1 MTDSTDLNSNSTA
14 NTVSMHPLTLSMH
27 RVRRMHFVGIGGAGM
42 SGIAEV
48 YLNLGF
54 EVSGSDIK
62 NSQVTERLAGL
73 GAMIIFGH
81 MSTNVDGADVVVV
94 STAIDESNP
103 EIAAARANRIPI
115 VPRAEMLAELMRF
128 HYGIAIA
135 GTHGKTTTTSLTAS
149 LLAEAG
155 MDPTFVIG
163 GKLNSIGANAKLG
176 TGRYLVAEADES
188 DASFLYLQPMMSVIT
203 NIDVDH
209 MSTYD
214 GDYSKLRQTF
224 IDFLH
229 HLPFYGLAILCLDD
243 DGVLDIIDD
252 VTCPVLTYGFHEKA
266 DIRASNVMPC
276 GDRARFDLNLPNGRM
291 VSGVELA
298 LPGRHNIQNALA
310 AIAVA
315 VNLDA
320 DIAPVLT
327 ALKNFDGIGRRFQQ
341 YGQLDINGK
350 NIHLVDDYGHHP
362 RELQATIKAAKECW
376 PKRRLVVAFQPHRY
390 SRTQDL
396 FEDFT
401 LELSEP
407 DQLLL
412 CEVFAAGEEP
422 IAGADGRALARAVRA
437 RGRAEPVF
445 VDDANNLLRMLPNVM
460 QDGDIL
466 LTMGAGNI
474 GAVAAE
480 VFAQFGVQA

>member
-1 MTDSTDLNSNSTA
+1 MTQPA
-14 NTVSMHPLTLSMH
+14 NMHPLTLSMH

-62 NSQVTERLAGL
+62 ESTVTDRLAQL
-73 GAMIIFGH
+73 GAIIIVGH
-81 MSTNVDGADVVVV
+81 LAANVDGADVVVV
-94 STAIDESNP
+94 STAIDEENP
-103 EIAAARANRIPI
+103 EIVAARAARTPI

-155 MDPTFVIG
+155 LDPTFVIG

-203 NIDVDH
+203 NVDADH
-209 MSTYD
+209 MATYD

-229 HLPFYGLAILCLDD
+229 HLPFYGLAIVCLDD
-243 DGVLDIIDD
+243 EGVVDILGD
-252 VTCPVLTYGFHEKA
+252 VTCPLLTYGMHEKA
-266 DIRASNVMPC
+266 DVRASNVRPL
-276 GDRARFDLNLPNGRM
+276 GSSTQFDLTLPDGRE
-291 VSGVELA
+291 VKDVVLA
-298 LPGRHNIQNALA
+298 LPGQHNIQNALA

-320 DIAPVLT
+320 ELSAILT
-327 ALKNFDGIGRRFQQ
+327 ALKNFDGIGRRFQE
-341 YGQLDINGK
+341 YGDLDVAGK
-350 NIHLVDDYGHHP
+350 TVHLVDDYGHHP
-362 RELQATIKAAKECW
+362 RELKATIGAARECW
-376 PKRRLVVAFQPHRY
+376 PDRRLVVAFQPHRY

-396 FEDFT
+396 FDDFAI
-401 LELSEP
+401 ELSEV

-422 IAGADGRALARAVRA
+422 LANADGRALTRAVRA
-437 RGRAEPVF
+437 RGRFEPVF
-445 VDDANNLLRMLPNVM
+445 VDDASNLPDMLADVV

-466 LTMGAGNI
+466 LTMGAGSI
-474 GAVAAE
+474 GGVAA
-480 VFAQFGVQA
+480 ALHQQFGVSA